1 MSLLF
6 QLIGDLLEED
16 NFLSLVPEMASLTTF
31 EIFKG
36 VIFFLD
42 FAL

>member
-31 EIFKG
+31 AIFQRA
-36 VIFFLD
+36 IFF
-42 FAL
+42 

>member
-31 EIFKG
+31 AIFPK
-36 VIFFLD
+36 IFF
-42 FAL
+42 F